1 MTIPYRSVLDED
13 ERNVSGAFFRLLQ
26 VDRDTYLAALLLIDA
41 RGEPLEF
48 TYNRAEVKHRL
59 LWRERDLRHAV
70 TRELLTSLLETCP
83 REPNVLFF
91 LAREVPSE
99 LFVEEIDI
107 ERPVARIATADEV
120 MGAAAIE
127 EHERIDGREAVQLF
141 WVHGRPTDA
150 TPAHRLVERL
160 ARRGLL
166 LEPFERVLAGLREA
180 YDLTPTEG
188 DDASA

>member
-1 MTIPYRSVLDED
+1 MTISYRSVLDED
-13 ERNVSGAFFRLLQ
+13 ERNMSGGFFRLFQ
-26 VDRDTYLAALLLIDA
+26 VDRDAYLAALLLIDA

-83 REPNVLFF
+83 REPSALFF

-99 LFVEEIDI
+99 LFVEDIDI
-107 ERPVARIATADEV
+107 ERPVARVATAEEV

-127 EHERIDGREAVQLF
+127 EHERIDGSREVQLF
-141 WVHGRPTDA
+141 WVRGRPTDA

-160 ARRGLL
+160 AGRGLL

-180 YDLTPTEG
+180 YDLAAAEA
-188 DDASA
+188 DDESA

>member
-1 MTIPYRSVLDED
+1 MTIPYRRVLDED
-13 ERNVSGAFFRLLQ
+13 ERNVSGAFFRLLP
-26 VDRDTYLAALLLIDA
+26 VDRDTYLAALLLVDA

-59 LWRERDLRHAV
+59 LWRESDLRLAV

-83 REPNVLFF
+83 REPSTLFF

-99 LFVEEIDI
+99 LFVEDIDI

-120 MGAAAIE
+120 MGAAPIE
-127 EHERIDGREAVQLF
+127 EHERIRGSQEAQLF

-160 ARRGLL
+160 AGRGLL

-180 YDLTPTEG
+180 YDL
-188 DDASA
+188 ASAEEEDESA